1 MAMGDNVRV
10 RGVVH
15 DRSVYKKW
23 SVANFV
29 KVFARQVPYRNMQ
42 PKDREAA
49 LLEDAEILLPP
60 VKKPKKEETGP
71 ANADE

>member
-1 MAMGDNVRV
+1 MADNVRV

-23 SVANFV
+23 SVARFAE
-29 KVFARQVPYRNMQ
+29 VFARQVPYRNMQ

-60 VKKPKKEETGP
+60 VRKAKK
-71 ANADE
+71 DEAGHKNTDE

>member
-1 MAMGDNVRV
+1 MGDNVRV

-23 SVANFV
+23 SVATFV

-60 VKKPKKEETGP
+60 VKKAKKEETGHK
-71 ANADE
+71 NADE

>member
-1 MAMGDNVRV
+1 MADNVRV

-29 KVFARQVPYRNMQ
+29 KVFARQVPYRKMQ

-60 VKKPKKEETGP
+60 VKKAKKEETGHKE
-71 ANADE
+71 ADE

>member
-1 MAMGDNVRV
+1 MAMGDNMRV

-71 ANADE
+71 AKADE

>member
-1 MAMGDNVRV
+1 MADNVRV

-29 KVFARQVPYRNMQ
+29 KVFARQVPYRKMQ

-60 VKKPKKEETGP
+60 VKKAKKEETGHK
-71 ANADE
+71 NADE

>member
-1 MAMGDNVRV
+1 
-10 RGVVH
+10 VH

-49 LLEDAEILLPP
+49 LLEDAETLLPP
-60 VKKPKKEETGP
+60 VKKPKKEEAGH